1 MKAMEIMKVYLVTQN
16 QAICTMYTLF
26 IMNTTIESNE
36 LWFCSHEGNHRAK

>member
-16 QAICTMYTLF
+16 QVMGTVYPLF
-26 IMNTTIESNE
+26 PMNTTIESNE